1 MTKNQVPRERKGEIS
16 RKELSEME
24 ASNISNIEFII
35 MVISRLEELDENYR
49 NMKKNIETMKENQ

>member
-1 MTKNQVPRERKGEIS
+1 MTKNQVPSERKGEIS